1 MYSKLLVTLDG
12 SGLSECILPY
22 TRVLA
27 RKLQLS
33 VDLLRVVE
41 REVVEVA
48 VNPKKNYSYA
58 DAEADLR
65 TASNNYLNGVAA
77 SFQDVPKVNC
87 FTLVGDPVEMI
98 LEKAGETD
106 NTLLAM
112 STHGRSGMQRWYLGS
127 VADKV
132 LHAVQ
137 SPMLLVKGNE
147 QPQSQAGEATIG
159 RIILP
164 LDGSELA
171 EQALPHA
178 KALAAGLDAGI
189 DIVRVYSLLTNAYYA
204 EGYVPN
210 FEEIID
216 QMRAEIS
223 AYISAKTAEL
233 SADGLKHS
241 DGIVKEGDPAASII
255 DLAQATPNSLIAMCS
270 HGRSGVKRWV
280 LGGTADRVIRHSGD
294 PVLVVRGGE

>member
-12 SGLSECILPY
+12 SSLSECILPY

-27 RKLQLS
+27 RKLHLS

-48 VNPKKNYSYA
+48 VNPKENYSYA

-65 TASNNYLNGVAA
+65 TDSNNYLNGVAA

-87 FTLVGDPVEMI
+87 FTLVGEPVEVI
-98 LEKAGETD
+98 LEKAAETD

-112 STHGRSGMQRWYLGS
+112 STHGRSGLQRWYLGS

-132 LHAVQ
+132 LHAVRN
-137 SPMLLVKGNE
+137 PMLLVKGNE
-147 QPQSQAGEATIG
+147 QPGSPAGEAAID

-171 EQALPHA
+171 EQALPHI
-178 KALAAGLDAGI
+178 KALSAGLDAAI

-216 QMRAEIS
+216 QMREEIS
-223 AYISAKTAEL
+223 AYVAGKTAEL
-233 SADGLKHS
+233 DADGLKHG
-241 DGIVKEGDPAASII
+241 DGIIKEGDPAANII
-255 DLAQATPNSLIAMCS
+255 DLAQETPNSLIAMCS
-270 HGRSGVKRWV
+270 HGRSGIGRWV

-294 PVLVVRGGE
+294 PVLVIRGTE